1 MDETELPRLSYEM
14 IKGITN
20 PTYLYRGENYQRSGM
35 VKKGWIIEDGI
46 KAKVRGN
53 YKPYYLV
60 EINVSD
66 TMKLRG
72 KCTCPIGFGC
82 KHSVAACLQFLYEP
96 EFFIN
101 KIDTQKSS
109 NLKVSKDNKKGK
121 IKVPKDYELD
131 PISVQEWVSTLPIEV
146 LKTRFIKLWNRF
158 APTIFK
164 NLLDPD
170 YPHYFWFSQIEE
182 ISDFI
187 DSREDERSNRWFTP
201 LELLDFLNDS
211 DLFIPIL
218 YNWTQSFIELAREIK
233 QEFISIG
240 ITENEIDFDPE
251 FYFIDEDIDEHNN
264 GYQYGW
270 EYDYEDE
277 NDVESIVEEYFSQY
291 TKIFEEMAQFFGI
304 LIHEDLSD
312 LANSLY
318 DFGFKWFLDLNLS
331 EYRVYGLNELF
342 KIQRKFA
349 EIIQSIQANNL
360 KGKKRIDFLLQMYLK
375 FKSKNIKENI
385 IKELNQ
391 LSNKLD
397 LDEKIKEI
405 WQKILAIYKINMTI
419 EDFSF
424 LLELA
429 EQFSKDKSKT
439 QYLLKNTLLNIE
451 KHTEYSYDLIHS
463 ILTKFGEKSLENREW
478 LYAFIIKGKINDQ
491 NIIDNKYRDN
501 ERFLCSHCFEWFFK
515 YYLPKGDI
523 VKIFEL
529 CRYVLKL
536 NPSTFGFN
544 HYSMMK
550 NYTIQDKEFEK
561 EFTPFLKID
570 FLPELI
576 KKRQYDTVNRI
587 LLNQKDYTNA
597 ISLMLLHYS
606 ADRAWDIINKLHMEI
621 VVNKSDQVLKTVSKD
636 DFLSLIKLFNK
647 YSNESMKLNAKYR
660 PDFNISQGVQL
671 CLHLYDHFIME
682 SEKKKWF
689 MRFCKSYKRFR
700 NLRSKLRTLK
710 IEMV

>member
-1 MDETELPRLSYEM
+1 MKEKDIPQISYEM
-14 IKGITN
+14 IQEITN
-20 PTYLYRGENYQRSGM
+20 PMYFNRGESYYKSRM

-60 EINVSD
+60 EITVSD

-82 KHSVAACLQFLYEP
+82 KHSVAACLQYLYEP

-101 KIDTQKSS
+101 KIGDQELSH
-109 NLKVSKDNKKGK
+109 LKGFKEKEKEN
-121 IKVPKDYELD
+121 IIVPKNYELN

-146 LKTRFIKLWNRF
+146 LKTRFIDLWNRF

-170 YPHYFWFSQIEE
+170 YPRYFWFSQLID

-187 DSREDERSNRWFTP
+187 DSHEEENSNGWFRP

-218 YNWTQSFIELAREIK
+218 YNWTQSYIELGREIK
-233 QEFISIG
+233 QEFNSIG
-240 ITENEIDFDPE
+240 ITENVIDFDPE
-251 FYFIDEDIDEHNN
+251 FYFIDDNN
-264 GYQYGW
+264 RDNPNSW
-270 EYDYEDE
+270 DYDYYDE
-277 NDVESIVEEYFSQY
+277 NNAESIADDFFSQY
-291 TKIFEEMAQFFGI
+291 AEIFEEIARFFGI
-304 LIHEDLSD
+304 LVHKDLSD
-312 LANSLY
+312 LANNLY

-331 EYRVYGLNELF
+331 EYRDYGLNELF
-342 KIQRKFA
+342 KNQRKFG

-391 LSNKLD
+391 LSNQSD
-397 LDEKIKEI
+397 LDEKVKEI
-405 WQKILAIYKINMTI
+405 WQEILALYKIKMTI
-419 EDFSF
+419 EDFLF
-424 LLELA
+424 LLGLA

-439 QYLLKNTLLNIE
+439 QFLLKNTLLNIE
-451 KHTEYSYDLIHS
+451 KHNEFPYDLILS
-463 ILTKFGEKSLENREW
+463 ILTNFGEKSLENREW
-478 LYAFIIKGKINDQ
+478 LYVFIIKGKFNDQ
-491 NIIDNKYRDN
+491 NIIDEKYKNNKS
-501 ERFLCSHCFEWFFK
+501 FLCSHCFEWFFK

-523 VKIFEL
+523 VKIIEL
-529 CRYVLKL
+529 CRYVLKH
-536 NPSTFGFN
+536 NPFTFGFN

-550 NYTIQDKEFEK
+550 NYSMQDGEFEK
-561 EFTPFLKID
+561 EITPFLKLD

-576 KKRQYDTVNRI
+576 KKCQYSTANKI
-587 LLNQKDYTNA
+587 LLNQKDYIRA
-597 ISLMLLHYS
+597 ISLTLLHYS
-606 ADRAWDIINKLHMEI
+606 AERAWDVIKKLHMEI
-621 VVNKSDQVLKTVSKD
+621 VINKSDQVLKTVSKD

-647 YSNESMKLNAKYR
+647 YSSESMKLRSKYR
-660 PDFNISQGVQL
+660 PDLNISQGVQL
-671 CLHLYDHFIME
+671 CLNLYKYFKIQ
-682 SEKKKWF
+682 SEGNQWF
-689 MRFCKSYKRFR
+689 SRFCKKYKRFH
-700 NLRSKLRTLK
+700 NLRSSLK
-710 IEMV
+710 SLGIEMV